1 MIPIIPN
8 FNNKMSETDI
18 DKILSKYENRP
29 AQFKRESF
37 QVT

>member
-1 MIPIIPN
+1 MISLIPN

-29 AQFKRESF
+29 AQFKRSTFE
-37 QVT
+37 VT